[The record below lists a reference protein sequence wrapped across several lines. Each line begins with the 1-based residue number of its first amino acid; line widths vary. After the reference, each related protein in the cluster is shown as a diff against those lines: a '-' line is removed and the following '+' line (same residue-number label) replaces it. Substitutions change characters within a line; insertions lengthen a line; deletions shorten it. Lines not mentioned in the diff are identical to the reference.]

1 MYCKRFARIDQKKK
15 KRFARRARERSQQWI
30 SINVKTVDTVQT
42 AVIQYVFLITLP
54 TPPPPPPPRRLY
66 LLLKGE
72 KNKIKSLYGIFYP
85 CSKLSEIWIKFTLC
99 VKLMF

>member
-54 TPPPPPPPRRLY
+54 TSPPPPRSLC